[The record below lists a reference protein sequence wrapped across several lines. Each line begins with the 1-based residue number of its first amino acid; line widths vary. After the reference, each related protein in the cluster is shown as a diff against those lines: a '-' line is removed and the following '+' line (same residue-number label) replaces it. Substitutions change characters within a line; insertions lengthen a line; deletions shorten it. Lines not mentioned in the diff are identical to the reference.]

1 VTACNWNAAYL
12 APGVVDNNNVKRL
25 VVRIRPQLIHDH
37 SCIFHRRG
45 VISECFAPPVV
56 ERLSVI
62 SHMKKIAWHGRM
74 LETPGVQDHPP

>member
-25 VVRIRPQLIHDH
+25 VVRIRPQLIHDQ
-37 SCIFHRRG
+37 SRIYRRG
-45 VISECFAPPVV
+45 VVGECFAPRVV

-62 SHMKKIAWHGRM
+62 SHMKKIARHGRM
-74 LETPGVQDHPP
+74 LETPDVQDHPP